1 MAEETTTSGD
11 GDGTPVATATH
22 TTIPATSTNTN
33 TTTGFMTI
41 DPDVLGDAGKKALD
55 AERAERRKAEKRAKE
70 LDAELAKLRE
80 ASMSEQEKAVE
91 AARREAREEA
101 LRSVNQRL
109 IAAEVRAAAGG
120 RLADP
125 EDAVRFLDL
134 DQFPVSDD
142 GEIDRK
148 AIADALDGLVK
159 QKPYL
164 AAGATRPAGD
174 ADQGARGAAMAL
186 NGDPLLDSLKA
197 KLGIQ

>member
-1 MAEETTTSGD
+1 MADETTSTNPEPTTTSG
-11 GDGTPVATATH
+11 TVAVAETNEATAEL
-22 TTIPATSTNTN
+22 
-33 TTTGFMTI
+33 
-41 DPDVLGDAGKKALD
+41 LGDAGKKALD
-55 AERAERRKAEKRAKE
+55 AERAERKKAERRAKE
-70 LDAELAKLRE
+70 LDAELAKVRE

-91 AARREAREEA
+91 AARREARTEA

-109 IAAEVRAAAGG
+109 VAAEVRAAAGG
-120 RLADP
+120 KLADP

-142 GEIDRK
+142 GEIDTR
-148 AIADALDGLVK
+148 AIISAVDGLVK

-197 KLGIQ
+197 KLGIR

>member
-1 MAEETTTSGD
+1 MADETTPTSPEPTTTSG
-11 GDGTPVATATH
+11 TVAVVETTEVTAE
-22 TTIPATSTNTN
+22 
-33 TTTGFMTI
+33 
-41 DPDVLGDAGKKALD
+41 LGDAGKKALD
-55 AERAERRKAEKRAKE
+55 AERAERKKAERRAKD

-101 LRSVNQRL
+101 FKSVNQRL
-109 IAAEVRAAAGG
+109 VAAEVRAAAGG

-134 DQFPVSDD
+134 DQFPISDGGD
-142 GEIDRK
+142 VDTR
-148 AIADALDGLVK
+148 AIISAVDGLVK

-197 KLGIQ
+197 KLGIR